1 MFKESHKVKNAVVI
15 LMCLAVTSCANTHL
29 KETWMLEGHK
39 KTYQQPMII
48 GISDSQQT
56 RRIYENHFVSELK
69 KKNIDA
75 IASYPLISSKQI
87 INQDTV
93 VAAIQGTEIDAV
105 LVSYLVSADEEIR
118 HQESPLASSYSDNVE
133 NNQISA
139 TIISTRGRSRS
150 EEVLVLK
157 NDVYDAASRELVWSA
172 YTKTVAPE
180 SIDEVVTDVTELLID
195 KLFEDEILK

>member
-1 MFKESHKVKNAVVI
+1 MFKESIKVKNVVVT
-15 LMCLAVTSCANTHL
+15 LMCLVVASCANTRL
-29 KETWMLEGHK
+29 KETWMLEDHK
-39 KTYQQPMII
+39 KTYHQPMII

-75 IASYPLISSKQI
+75 VASYTLINSKQI
-87 INQDTV
+87 INRDTV

-105 LVSYLVSADEEIR
+105 LVSYLVSADEEVR
-118 HQESPLASSYSDNVE
+118 HQNSPLNTSYSGSVE

-139 TIISTRGRSRS
+139 TIVSTRGRSRTG
-150 EEVLVLK
+150 EVFVLK
-157 NDVYDAASRELVWSA
+157 NDVYDAASKELVWSA

-195 KLFEDEILK
+195 KLFDDEILK

>member
-1 MFKESHKVKNAVVI
+1 
-15 LMCLAVTSCANTHL
+15 
-29 KETWMLEGHK
+29 
-39 KTYQQPMII
+39 MII
-48 GISDSQQT
+48 GVSDSQQT

-75 IASYPLISSKQI
+75 VASYTLINSKQI
-87 INQDTV
+87 INRDTV

-105 LVSYLVSADEEIR
+105 LVSYLVSADEEVR
-118 HQESPLASSYSDNVE
+118 HQNSPLNTSYSGSVE

-139 TIISTRGRSRS
+139 TIVSTRGRSRTG
-150 EEVLVLK
+150 EVFVLK
-157 NDVYDAASRELVWSA
+157 NDVYDAASKELVWSA

-195 KLFEDEILK
+195 KLIDDEILK